1 LPTPGRFADDEARP
15 EFGAVDSRGVAIID
29 ERAIGIDV
37 AIIAHFD
44 KAPIAEWKGGSIQG
58 QPIHPP
64 KTRAA
69 SRTRKRERGKAVMI
83 HASKKDDET
92 ILFKTKESVDN
103 QIVPPESGFPFSG
116 DFSYLAG
123 LFFFA

>member
-1 LPTPGRFADDEARP
+1 
-15 EFGAVDSRGVAIID
+15 
-29 ERAIGIDV
+29 
-37 AIIAHFD
+37 
-44 KAPIAEWKGGSIQG
+44 
-58 QPIHPP
+58 
-64 KTRAA
+64 
-69 SRTRKRERGKAVMI
+69 MI